1 MVNNLATKSICHVV
15 SSLLVGGAERF
26 VIDLCVE
33 QRAQGMQVEIISFG
47 QPDDPLVAVAKA
59 LGIKVIVIKGIKG
72 LMQFRLW
79 RAFRAQPL
87 IHFHSP
93 AALKTALPILPF
105 CLDRKI
111 VYTRHGAD
119 PLASASWRKVHQFAR
134 RYIDNICF
142 VSLEGQQVFHQ
153 QHGWEHVASAVID
166 NGIAMPEERE
176 IVPHPQDGRLRVGSV
191 GRMVALKHQISLLKA
206 VALLPMSLAQKIEV
220 HFFGSGDQL
229 PLLQQ
234 FSQQNL
240 QHCEVVF
247 HGLVSER
254 AEIYNRFELLVV
266 TSETEGM
273 SLAIMEAMA
282 YKRAVAATK
291 VGGNPLLVKQ
301 GQTGFLFDY
310 DDSQALAAVL
320 EQALAKPEQLI
331 ALGEL
336 GRQRILK
343 QFSLQRTQQ
352 QYQAVYAERGSSV

>member
-1 MVNNLATKSICHVV
+1 MV

-33 QRAQGMQVEIISFG
+33 QRAQGMQAEIVSFG
-47 QPDDPLVAVAKA
+47 ELGDPLVAVAEA
-59 LGIKVIVIKGIKG
+59 LGIKVSVVKGIKG

-79 RAFRAQPL
+79 RAFRAQSI

-93 AALKTALPILPF
+93 AALKVALPILPF
-105 CLDRKI
+105 CLDRKM

-176 IVPHPQDGRLRVGSV
+176 VVPHPQDGRLRIGSV

-206 VALLPMSLAQKIEV
+206 VALLPVSLAQKIEV

-234 FSQQNL
+234 FSQQHL
-240 QHCEVVF
+240 QQSEVIF

-291 VGGNPLLVKQ
+291 VGGNPLLVEQ
-301 GQTGFLFDY
+301 GKTGYLFNY
-310 DDSQALAAVL
+310 DDSQALAEL
-320 EQALAKPEQLI
+320 IEQALTCPEQVI
-331 ALGEL
+331 AFGEQ
-336 GRQRILK
+336 GRQRILN

-352 QYQAVYAERGSSV
+352 QYQAVYDERASSPHN

>member
-1 MVNNLATKSICHVV
+1 MNNLTRKSICHVV

-33 QRAQGMQVEIISFG
+33 QRAQGMQPEIMSFG
-47 QPDDPLVAVAKA
+47 ELDDPLVAVATA
-59 LGIKVIVIKGIKG
+59 LAIKVRVIKGVKG

-79 RAFRAQPL
+79 RAFQGYSI

-93 AALKTALPILPF
+93 AALKVALPILPF

-119 PLASASWRKVHQFAR
+119 PLASLSWRRVHQFAR
-134 RYIDNICF
+134 RYVDNICF

-166 NGIAMPEERE
+166 NGIAMPKQQE
-176 IVPHPQDGRLRVGSV
+176 IVPHPQDGRLRIGSV

-206 VALLPMSLAQKIEV
+206 LALLPSDLQKKIEV
-220 HFFGSGDQL
+220 HFFGSGEQL

-234 FSQQNL
+234 FTQQHL
-240 QHCEVVF
+240 QQSEVVF

-291 VGGNPLLVKQ
+291 VGGNPLLVEPE
-301 GQTGFLFDY
+301 QTGYLFDY
-310 DDSQALAAVL
+310 DDSQALAELL
-320 EQALAKPEQLI
+320 EQALANPEQVI
-331 ALGEL
+331 ALGER
-336 GRQRILK
+336 GRQRILTR
-343 QFSLQRTQQ
+343 FSLQRTLQ
-352 QYQAVYAERGSSV
+352 QYQTIYAAHGTSL